1 MIITTTVSKSLLL
14 DNCDQAFKP
23 TGIWGVAT
31 LLTGQ
36 LALVQA
42 ATVDAAT
49 NTVTCAVP
57 HALVSGSRIKLTG
70 VLSLPLLATLEYRV
84 LVLSPTTFKL
94 LALDNI
100 TLITLLT
107 NQSLTWSEQNLSVD
121 DPLAVLINKEVVHPG
136 FTTRV
141 PIANLGA
148 AVLVNGM
155 VSKPAKLVQFPN
167 TAASNL
173 TYKQV
178 LFIQDGSPQLGSLL
192 NANKSLLLSFDT
204 AQTITPAN
212 TPAGLLVS
220 FSTFS

>member
-1 MIITTTVSKSLLL
+1 MLITTTVSKSLLL
-14 DNCDQAFKP
+14 DQCDLAFKS
-23 TGIWGVAT
+23 TGVWGVAT
-31 LLTGQ
+31 LLSGQ
-36 LALVQA
+36 VALAQA

-49 NTVTCAVP
+49 NTITCAMP

-70 VLSLPLLATLEYRV
+70 VLNLPLLSTLEYRV
-84 LVLSPTTFKL
+84 LVLSPTTFRL
-94 LALDNI
+94 LALDNT
-100 TLITLLT
+100 TLVTLLT
-107 NQSLTWSEQNLSVD
+107 NQSLTWSEQNLNVD

-141 PIANLGA
+141 AIANLGT
-148 AVLVNGM
+148 AVLTNGV
-155 VSKPAKLVQFPN
+155 VSKPAKLVQFSN
-167 TAASNL
+167 MAASNL

-178 LFIQDGSPQLGSLL
+178 LFIQDGSLQLGSLL
-192 NANKSLLLSFDT
+192 NVNKCLLLTFEV